1 MIKNY
6 KHTKRKRRFSREMS
20 NIDINGQQFINC
32 SFYDDD
38 VWEQIIN
45 WIKRAR
51 GNNKLTLL
59 FFILSLTFVMKQCA
73 RWVWLFDFNFFCCFW
88 WIFILRILSLFTV
101 EAVNLRAFSLTF
113 FKHTKKTSRRLWRG
127 IKFFD
132 RCRRS
137 KRPVLTSSCH
147 LHERPK
153 TDEDFWKHLT
163 TL

>member
-1 MIKNY
+1 MRHKKNIVRHDKNY

-113 FKHTKKTSRRLWRG
+113 FKHKKDSSSIMERHKIFWSLQKKQKTR
-127 IKFFD
+127 FD
-132 RCRRS
+132 LILPLAR
-137 KRPVLTSSCH
+137 
-147 LHERPK
+147 
-153 TDEDFWKHLT
+153 T
-163 TL
+163 T